1 MKLNEKNVASFA
13 TCSSPIDKEG
23 YLGKKGEF
31 NKGFQRRWCVL
42 KGNLLFYFEKK
53 QDKEPLGLVVLEA
66 CSVQASSQAKYAFE
80 ISFDGPATRLYLMV
94 ADNNED
100 MESWMKAISH
110 ASYEYMRS
118 IVDELQR
125 RVTVL
130 TTTSK
135 ADQEAAAS
143 EMSLLHVGPAKPVS
157 QRPKVPAAGAGEPE
171 KVPGT
176 GGGGRVENGILVGFS
191 ESQPSAPPIPKKKKG
206 YTLANNPQQAQAV
219 HTHVQSPPSEPR
231 TNNVASTATDSL
243 QKRLSL
249 HQLASGIP
257 YSSPYTLPSRL
268 NPARPLSPPATID
281 RTAVLQ
287 PLQAGPAPFPSLP
300 PPLSTVIPVT
310 AIGEMV
316 PMKPLKPA
324 KWATRNDTSIQ
335 DNEAATPPLAVKS
348 KRVAAPLE
356 AGKTF
361 YEMHDE
367 FSRAVSAV
375 RQERMTNSGEHEKS
389 PSTSLL
395 VRAKWT
401 TSSARSVRQERN
413 S

>member
-53 QDKEPLGLVVLEA
+53 QDKEPLGLIVLEA

-80 ISFDGPATRLYLMV
+80 ISFDGPATRLYLMA

-157 QRPKVPAAGAGEPE
+157 QRPKVPAAGIGEPE
-171 KVPGT
+171 KVPGSS
-176 GGGGRVENGILVGFS
+176 GGGRVENGILVEFS
-191 ESQPSAPPIPKKKKG
+191 ESQPSAPPVPKKKKD
-206 YTLANNPQQAQAV
+206 YTLANNPQQAQGV
-219 HTHVQSPPSEPR
+219 HTHVHNSPPEPR
-231 TNNVASTATDSL
+231 TNDVASVATESL

-249 HQLASGIP
+249 HQQASGTP
-257 YSSPYTLPSRL
+257 YSCPYTLPSRL
-268 NPARPLSPPATID
+268 DPARPLSPPPTLD

-287 PLQAGPAPFPSLP
+287 PLQASPVPLLSLP
-300 PPLSTVIPVT
+300 PPLPTVTPVT
-310 AIGEMV
+310 AVGEMV

-324 KWATRNDTSIQ
+324 KWAARNDTSSQ
-335 DNEAATPPLAVKS
+335 HNDPATPPLAVKP
-348 KRVAAPLE
+348 KRVAASLE
-356 AGKTF
+356 TGKTF

-375 RQERMTNSGEHEKS
+375 RQERITSSGNHEKGS
-389 PSTSLL
+389 STSRL
-395 VRAKWT
+395 VHADWT
-401 TSSARSVRQERN
+401 TFSARSARQERN